1 VNYDVSASVVNVGTP
16 SSAIL
21 NFSLPRGFNG
31 NNGISMLYVNQWN
44 AATTYIVNNVV
55 YYANL
60 GQSYV
65 CISGNVGTVPT
76 NSTYWAL
83 IVQKGDTGPQGQKG
97 DKGDSNTMAAAI
109 VGGLTGAA
117 AGIAAGLFTN
127 LVKWVDNIFGST
139 RRDPT
144 DEEIITE
151 MMNQM
156 EEDIA
161 SLKARMT
168 QAEANISTLQ
178 NNMTTQQDKTQ
189 YINTY
194 TDALFNSIT
203 NFSSAITTTNGL
215 FGESSRIS
223 QNGTTSFPS
232 VQTGTINTP
241 YNTLRVNGN
250 TTINGLLY
258 YKKTNGVYTVGGQ
271 WDF

>member
-1 VNYDVSASVVNVGTP
+1 
-16 SSAIL
+16 
-21 NFSLPRGFNG
+21 
-31 NNGISMLYVNQWN
+31 MLYVNQWN
-44 AATTYIVNNVV
+44 STTNYIVNNVV

-65 CISGNVGTVPT
+65 CISGNLNIPPPNNVL
-76 NSTYWAL
+76 YWAL

-117 AGIAAGLFTN
+117 AGIAAGLFSN

-139 RRDPT
+139 QRPPT
-144 DEEIITE
+144 DEEVITE

-168 QAEANISTLQ
+168 QAETNISTLQ

-203 NFSSAITTTNGL
+203 NFSSAITTTNGI
-215 FGESSRIS
+215 FGESSRINQS
-223 QNGTTSFPS
+223 GSSRFSS

-241 YNTLRVNGN
+241 PINTLRVNGN
-250 TTINGLLY
+250 TTINGTLIHR
-258 YKKTNGVYTVGGQ
+258 TFNGNYVVSGGQ

>member
-1 VNYDVSASVVNVGTP
+1 MVK
-16 SSAIL
+16 
-21 NFSLPRGFNG
+21 
-31 NNGISMLYVNQWN
+31 
-44 AATTYIVNNVV
+44 
-55 YYANL
+55 
-60 GQSYV
+60 
-65 CISGNVGTVPT
+65 
-76 NSTYWAL
+76 
-83 IVQKGDTGPQGQKG
+83 KGDTGPQGQKG

-117 AGIAAGLFTN
+117 AGIAAGLFNN

-151 MMNQM
+151 MINQM

-203 NFSSAITTTNGL
+203 NFNSAITTTDGI

-223 QNGTTSFPS
+223 QNGTTSFSS

-258 YKKTNGVYTVGGQ
+258 YKKINGVYTVGGQ

>member
-1 VNYDVSASVVNVGTP
+1 MTLDH
-16 SSAIL
+16 
-21 NFSLPRGFNG
+21 RD
-31 NNGISMLYVNQWN
+31 
-44 AATTYIVNNVV
+44 
-55 YYANL
+55 
-60 GQSYV
+60 
-65 CISGNVGTVPT
+65 
-76 NSTYWAL
+76 
-83 IVQKGDTGPQGQKG
+83 KKG

-117 AGIAAGLFTN
+117 AGIAAGLFSN

-168 QAEANISTLQ
+168 AAESDINVLQ

-203 NFSSAITTTNGL
+203 NFSSAITTTNGI
-215 FGESSRIS
+215 FGESSRINQS
-223 QNGTTSFPS
+223 GSSRFSS
-232 VQTGTINTP
+232 VQTSTINTP
-241 YNTLRVNGN
+241 YNTLAVNGN
-250 TTINGLLY
+250 TNINGLLY
-258 YKKTNGVYTVGGQ
+258 HKKQMADILLQVVNGISNQMILLHSSLSSEDSIASWVLVCDPSCNASCNICAYNNSFVSL
-271 WDF
+271 